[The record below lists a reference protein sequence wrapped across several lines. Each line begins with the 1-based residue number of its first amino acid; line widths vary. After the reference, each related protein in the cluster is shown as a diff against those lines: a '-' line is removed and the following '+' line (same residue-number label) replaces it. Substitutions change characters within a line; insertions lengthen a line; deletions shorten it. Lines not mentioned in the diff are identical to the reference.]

1 MPDQLKTRRSAT
13 VMTMHEKDTPLLS
26 VERVGKTF
34 HAGTVDERV
43 ALTDVSLK
51 LLPGDFAVVVGGN
64 GAGKSTFLNL
74 LAGEVMPDEGAISI
88 DGREITTLPT
98 HRRAKYIARVF
109 QDPSIGT
116 AAALSLEENLAV
128 ANQRGLA
135 RSFGRGLTC
144 AQAEAF
150 RERIASFD
158 LGLEKRM
165 KAQASLL
172 SGGQRQALSLLMAVL
187 QRPLLLLLDEH
198 TAALDPR
205 TAAIVM
211 RVTEQV
217 VREAKLTTLM
227 VTHNMQHALDF
238 GNRLVMMRD
247 GRIVGDLTGEAKR
260 AMTMER
266 LMATFNEEPP
276 MTRTVNA

>member
-1 MPDQLKTRRSAT
+1 M
-13 VMTMHEKDTPLLS
+13 LS
-26 VERVGKTF
+26 VEKVSKTF
-34 HAGTVDERV
+34 HAGTVDERI

-51 LLPGDFAVVVGGN
+51 LAAGDFAVVVGGN
-64 GAGKSTFLNL
+64 GAGKSTFLNM
-74 LAGEVMPDEGAISI
+74 LAGEVTPDTGVIAI
-88 DGREITTLPT
+88 DGDDITSLPT
-98 HRRAKYIARVF
+98 HKRAKHIARVF
-109 QDPSIGT
+109 QDPAIGT

-128 ANQRGLA
+128 ANMRGLK
-135 RSFGRGLTC
+135 RGFGLGITR
-144 AQAEAF
+144 AQSKEF
-150 RERIASFD
+150 HDRLASFD
-158 LGLEKRM
+158 LGLEKRL
-165 KAQASLL
+165 KAKASLL

-187 QRPLLLLLDEH
+187 QRPHLLLLDEH

-217 VREAKLTTLM
+217 VREANLTTLM
-227 VTHNMQHALDF
+227 VTHNMQHALDY

-260 AMTMER
+260 TMTMEK

-276 MTRTVNA
+276 ISLTVNA

>member
-1 MPDQLKTRRSAT
+1 MRENDS
-13 VMTMHEKDTPLLS
+13 PLLS
-26 VERVGKTF
+26 VERISKTF

-51 LLPGDFAVVVGGN
+51 LQPGDFAVVVGGN
-64 GAGKSTFLNL
+64 GAGKSTFLNM
-74 LAGEVMPDEGAISI
+74 LAGEVIPDAGTISI
-88 DGREITTLPT
+88 EGREITTLPT

-116 AAALSLEENLAV
+116 ATALSLEENLAV
-128 ANQRGLA
+128 ASQRGLA
-135 RSFGRGLTC
+135 RSFRLGLTR
-144 AQAEAF
+144 AQADAF
-150 RERIASFD
+150 RDRIASFD

-227 VTHNMQHALDF
+227 VTHNMQHALDY

-247 GRIVGDLTGEAKR
+247 GRIVGDLTGEEKR
-260 AMTMER
+260 TMTMER
-266 LMATFNEEPP
+266 LMATFNEEQP

>member
-1 MPDQLKTRRSAT
+1 MLDQLTTRQSAQ
-13 VMTMHEKDTPLLS
+13 VMTMHEKDRPLLS
-26 VERVGKTF
+26 VERIGKTF

-43 ALTDVSLK
+43 ALTDVSLT

-64 GAGKSTFLNL
+64 GAGKSTFLNM
-74 LAGEVMPDEGAISI
+74 LAGEVIPDTGVISI
-88 DGREITTLPT
+88 DGREITALPT

-128 ANQRGLA
+128 ANQRGMA
-135 RSFGRGLTC
+135 RGFGRGLTRV
-144 AQAEAF
+144 QADAF

-187 QRPLLLLLDEH
+187 QRPQLLLLDEH

-227 VTHNMQHALDF
+227 VTHNMQHALDY

-276 MTRTVNA
+276 MAQTVNA

>member
-1 MPDQLKTRRSAT
+1 MR
-13 VMTMHEKDTPLLS
+13 EKHIPMLS
-26 VERVGKTF
+26 VEKVSKTF
-34 HAGTVDERV
+34 HAGTVDERI

-51 LLPGDFAVVVGGN
+51 LAAGDFAVVVGGN
-64 GAGKSTFLNL
+64 GAGKSTFLNM
-74 LAGEVMPDEGAISI
+74 LAGEVTPDTGVIAV
-88 DGREITTLPT
+88 DGSDITSLPT
-98 HRRAKYIARVF
+98 HKRAKYISRVF

-128 ANQRGLA
+128 ANLRGLK
-135 RSFGRGLTC
+135 RGFGLGMTR
-144 AQAEAF
+144 AQSKEF
-150 RERIASFD
+150 HERLASFN
-158 LGLEKRM
+158 LGLEKRL
-165 KAQASLL
+165 KAKASLL

-187 QRPLLLLLDEH
+187 QRPQLLLLDEH

-217 VREAKLTTLM
+217 VREANLTTLM
-227 VTHNMQHALDF
+227 VTHNMQHALDY

-260 AMTMER
+260 TMTMEK

-276 MTRTVNA
+276 IAMTVNA

>member
-1 MPDQLKTRRSAT
+1 MP
-13 VMTMHEKDTPLLS
+13 EKPVPLLTA
-26 VERVGKTF
+26 ERINKTF

-51 LLPGDFAVVVGGN
+51 LSPGDFAVVVGGN
-64 GAGKSTFLNL
+64 GAGKSTFLNM
-74 LAGEVMPDEGAISI
+74 LAGEVIPDSGVVSI
-88 DGREITTLPT
+88 DGRDITALPT

-109 QDPSIGT
+109 QDPSVGT

-128 ANQRGLA
+128 ANLRGLG
-135 RSFGRGLTC
+135 RSFGRGLTH
-144 AQAEAF
+144 AQADAF
-150 RERIASFD
+150 RERIASFN
-158 LGLEKRM
+158 LGLENRM
-165 KAQASLL
+165 KTQASLL

-217 VREAKLTTLM
+217 VREAGLTTLM
-227 VTHNMQHALDF
+227 VTHNMHHALDY
-238 GNRLVMMRD
+238 GNRLVMMRE
-247 GRIVGDLTGEAKR
+247 GRIVGDLTGDAKR

-266 LMATFNEEPP
+266 LTATFDEEPA
-276 MTRTVNA
+276 MACKERAWT

>member
-1 MPDQLKTRRSAT
+1 MLHQLTGRRSARVI
-13 VMTMHEKDTPLLS
+13 VMREKPAPLLS
-26 VERVGKTF
+26 VERISKTF

-51 LLPGDFAVVVGGN
+51 LSPGDFAVVVGGN
-64 GAGKSTFLNL
+64 GAGKSTFLNT
-74 LAGEVMPDEGAISI
+74 LAGEVIPDAGVISI
-88 DGREITTLPT
+88 DGRDITALPT

-128 ANQRGLA
+128 ANLRGMA
-135 RSFGRGLTC
+135 RGFGRGLTH
-144 AQAEAF
+144 AQAGAF
-150 RERIASFD
+150 RERIASFN

-165 KAQASLL
+165 KTQASLL

-217 VREAKLTTLM
+217 VREAGLTTLM
-227 VTHNMQHALDF
+227 VTHNMHHALDY

-247 GRIVGDLTGEAKR
+247 GCIVGDLTGDAKR

-266 LMATFNEEPP
+266 LTATFDEEPP
-276 MTRTVNA
+276 MARMGAA

>member
-1 MPDQLKTRRSAT
+1 MPDQLKLRRSAR
-13 VMTMHEKDTPLLS
+13 VMTMVEKDSPLLS
-26 VERVGKTF
+26 VERVSKTF
-34 HAGTVDERV
+34 HAGTVDERI

-51 LLPGDFAVVVGGN
+51 LMPGDFAVVVGGN
-64 GAGKSTFLNL
+64 GAGKSTFLNM
-74 LAGEVMPDEGAISI
+74 LAGEVIPDEGVVSI
-88 DGREITTLPT
+88 DSREITALPT

-135 RSFGRGLTC
+135 RSFGRGLTR
-144 AQAEAF
+144 AQSEAF

-205 TAAIVM
+205 TAATVM

>member
-1 MPDQLKTRRSAT
+1 MLHRLKDQPPAKI
-13 VMTMHEKDTPLLS
+13 MTMREKHIPMLS
-26 VERVGKTF
+26 VEQISKTF
-34 HAGTVDERV
+34 HPGTVDERI

-51 LLPGDFAVVVGGN
+51 LQAGDFAVVVGGN

-74 LAGEVMPDEGAISI
+74 LAGEVIPDSGVIAI
-88 DGREITTLPT
+88 DGEAITTLPT
-98 HRRAKYIARVF
+98 HQRAKYISRVF

-128 ANQRGLA
+128 ASQRGLKRGFA
-135 RSFGRGLTC
+135 RGLTKTQC
-144 AQAEAF
+144 EAF
-150 RERIASFD
+150 RDRMASFD

-165 KAQASLL
+165 KAKASLL

-187 QRPLLLLLDEH
+187 QRPQLLLLDEH

-217 VREAKLTTLM
+217 VREAGLTTLM
-227 VTHNMQHALDF
+227 VTHNMQHALDY

-247 GRIVGDLTGEAKR
+247 GRIVGDLTGDAKR
-260 AMTMER
+260 AMTMDK
-266 LMATFNEEPP
+266 LMATFNEEPALA
-276 MTRTVNA
+276 RTVNA

>member
-1 MPDQLKTRRSAT
+1 MPDQLKGRRSAR
-13 VMTMHEKDTPLLS
+13 VTMMREKDTSLLS
-26 VERVGKTF
+26 VERVSKTF

-64 GAGKSTFLNL
+64 GAGKSTFLNM
-74 LAGEVMPDEGAISI
+74 LAGEVISDTGVISI
-88 DGREITTLPT
+88 DGRVITTLPT
-98 HRRAKYIARVF
+98 HRRAKYISRVF

-135 RSFGRGLTC
+135 RGFGRGLTH

-150 RERIASFD
+150 RERIASFG

-187 QRPLLLLLDEH
+187 QRPMLLLLDEH

-205 TAAIVM
+205 TAEIVM

-217 VREAKLTTLM
+217 VREAQLTTLM
-227 VTHNMQHALDF
+227 VTHNMHHAIDY
-238 GNRLVMMRD
+238 GNRLIMMRD

-266 LMATFNEEPP
+266 LMATFNDEPP
-276 MTRTVNA
+276 MAQTVNA

>member
-1 MPDQLKTRRSAT
+1 MSDQLKMRRSAK
-13 VMTMHEKDTPLLS
+13 VMTMREKDTPLLS
-26 VERVGKTF
+26 VERTSKTF
-34 HAGTVDERV
+34 HAGTFDERV

-51 LLPGDFAVVVGGN
+51 LMPGDFAVVVGGN
-64 GAGKSTFLNL
+64 GAGKSTFLNM
-74 LAGEVMPDEGAISI
+74 LAGEVIPDLGMIAI

-98 HRRAKYIARVF
+98 YRRAKYIARVF

-135 RSFGRGLTC
+135 RSFGRGLTR

-150 RERIASFD
+150 HERIASFD

-187 QRPLLLLLDEH
+187 QRPQLLLLDEH

-247 GRIVGDLTGEAKR
+247 GRIVGDLGGEAKR

-266 LMATFNEEPP
+266 LMATFNEDPP
-276 MTRTVNA
+276 MTRTVTA